1 MRITKIVDLSV
12 LLGPSTVIYPGDPEP
27 VFREHAT
34 IDGDGFNVLE
44 VHMGSQTGTHVDA
57 PRHFVSSGTPIDG
70 LDLSRF
76 MGTGVVIDVTGL
88 APRARITLELV
99 ASALPLLGPK
109 TIVLLQT
116 GWEMH
121 YETSLWFAHPFLD
134 PPACAAILETG
145 VRTILLDVMNIDETP
160 DDDHRGDGFP
170 CHHLIAAVEGVIGE
184 NLCNFA
190 AIDWPSPFI
199 SALPLRMVEA
209 DGAPV
214 RAVAL
219 ELAWS

>member
-1 MRITKIVDLSV
+1 MHITRIVDLSV
-12 LLGPSTVIYPGDPEP
+12 PLGPATVIYPGDPEP

-57 PRHFVSSGTPIDG
+57 PRHFVSAGTPIDG

-88 APRARITLELV
+88 APRARITLEHI
-99 ASALPLLGPK
+99 ASALPLLGPG

-134 PPACAAILETG
+134 RAAQNHRREAEFLYPLQQAP
-145 VRTILLDVMNIDETP
+145 RAMHHVMIRFHFLAP
-160 DDDHRGDGFP
+160 DAR
-170 CHHLIAAVEGVIGE
+170 
-184 NLCNFA
+184 
-190 AIDWPSPFI
+190 
-199 SALPLRMVEA
+199 
-209 DGAPV
+209 
-214 RAVAL
+214 
-219 ELAWS
+219 